1 MAEKINRR
9 DFLKVLG
16 ATGLAGGAAAIS
28 GCKNVSST
36 EGNGEMTC
44 RVNPGTGDKVSLL
57 GYGMMRLPQTGDT
70 ADAPIDQEM
79 VNRQIDYALKHGINY
94 FDTSPAYC
102 KGLSEKATGD
112 ALKRYD
118 RSSYFIAT
126 KLSNFAPET
135 WSREASI
142 EMFEN
147 SLKESQTD
155 YVDYLL
161 LHAIGTGSGMKEFY
175 SRFIDNGILD
185 YLVEQKAAGRIRNLG
200 FSYHG
205 DVAVFDRALAW
216 HDEGKYH
223 WDFVQIELNYLD
235 WEHAKQINPE
245 NTDAKYLYAELHKRH
260 IPVVV
265 MEPLLGGRLAKVPDF
280 ISTKLRQREPE
291 RSIAS
296 WAFRFAGTPEDV
308 LCVLSGMTYMEHLI
322 DNTRTF
328 SPLVP
333 ISEEEN
339 RFLMGVAS
347 DIVDLKNIPCT
358 GCRYCMPCPYGLN
371 IPAIFAHYNKC
382 INEGNFPNHGP
393 EDPDYKRARRAFLI
407 GYDRSV
413 PKLRQASHCIACG
426 QCVSHCP
433 QRIAIPAQMRKIDKF
448 VEKLK
453 LGE

>member
-1 MAEKINRR
+1 M
-9 DFLKVLG
+9 LG

-28 GCKNVSST
+28 GCKNVSSI
-36 EGNGEMTC
+36 EGNVEMTC

-57 GYGMMRLPQTGDT
+57 GYGMMRLPQTGEA

-79 VNRQIDYALKHGINY
+79 VNRQIDYALEHGINY

-102 KGLSEKATGD
+102 EGLSEKATGD

-147 SLKESQTD
+147 SLKELQTD

-245 NTDAKYLYAELHKRH
+245 NTDAKYLYVELHKRH

-322 DNTRTF
+322 DNTHTF

-448 VEKLK
+448 VEKLN

>member
-1 MAEKINRR
+1 M
-9 DFLKVLG
+9 LG

-36 EGNGEMTC
+36 EDNGEMTY
-44 RVNPGTGDKVSLL
+44 RVNPVTGDKVSLL
-57 GYGMMRLPQTGDT
+57 GYGMMRLPQTGEA
-70 ADAPIDQEM
+70 ADAPVDQEM
-79 VNRQIDYALKHGINY
+79 VNRQIDYALEHGINY

-102 KGLSEKATGD
+102 EGLSEKATGD

-126 KLSNFAPET
+126 KISNFAPET

-147 SLKESQTD
+147 SLKELQTD

-260 IPVVV
+260 IPIVV

>member
-79 VNRQIDYALKHGINY
+79 VNRQIDYALEHGINY

-147 SLKESQTD
+147 SLKELQTD

-223 WDFVQIELNYLD
+223 WDFVQIEFNYLD

-358 GCRYCMPCPYGLN
+358 GCQYCMPCPYGLN

>member
-36 EGNGEMTC
+36 EDNGEMTY

-57 GYGMMRLPQTGDT
+57 GYGMMRLPQTGPG

-79 VNRQIDYALKHGINY
+79 VNRQIDYALEHGINY

-102 KGLSEKATGD
+102 EGLSEKATGD

-126 KLSNFAPET
+126 KLSNFAPEN

-147 SLKESQTD
+147 SLKELQTD

-260 IPVVV
+260 IPIVV

-393 EDPDYKRARRAFLI
+393 EDPDYKRVRRAFLI

>member
-57 GYGMMRLPQTGDT
+57 GYGMMRLPQTGEA

-79 VNRQIDYALKHGINY
+79 VNRQIDYALEHGINY

-147 SLKESQTD
+147 SLKELQTD

-347 DIVDLKNIPCT
+347 DIVELKNIPCT

>member
-57 GYGMMRLPQTGDT
+57 GYGMMRLPQTGEA

-79 VNRQIDYALKHGINY
+79 VNRQIDYALEHGINY

-147 SLKESQTD
+147 SLKELQTD